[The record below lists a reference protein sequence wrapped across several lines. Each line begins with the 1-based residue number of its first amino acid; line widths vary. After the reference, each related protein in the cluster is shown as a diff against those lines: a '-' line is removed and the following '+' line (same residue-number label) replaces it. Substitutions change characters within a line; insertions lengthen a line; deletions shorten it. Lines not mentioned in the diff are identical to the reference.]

1 MVYVTIPF
9 RMTYDLI
16 KDYNEQSEDLTIR
29 RFYSNWP
36 FKLLKIYLASCFGK
50 LRVWL
55 PHALCSFC
63 KFAWLKGN
71 YSVPSSITN
80 CSDSQEAFSLVLSG
94 TPAEVIKKSQGLEYK
109 FIHPQTV
116 MVIFFHL
123 NLQESPNFRGF
134 LVQGVSVTLFVLREN
149 AMKYMWAHYIVQP
162 LYIKIKK
169 IIIVIN
175 ILIWAKN
182 PWVVGHSKV

>member
-1 MVYVTIPF
+1 
-9 RMTYDLI
+9 MTYDLI

-71 YSVPSSITN
+71 YSVQSSITN
-80 CSDSQEAFSLVLSG
+80 VLWQSGGFLSG
-94 TPAEVIKKSQGLEYK
+94 FIWNSNRGDKEVPRPEYK
-109 FIHPQTV
+109 FIHLQTV

-123 NLQESPNFRGF
+123 NLQESPNFREF
-134 LVQGVSVTLFVLREN
+134 LGQGVSITLFVLREN